1 MKKRLLCLVLAMVM
15 LLSIAPIGAFA
26 EGETYLTILYGR
38 DSFTRVAVAE
48 YYLEWDIV
56 NAPSGFSWDD
66 ATAVWTVGDESIAR
80 VTQSDGGDSN
90 YLQGLK
96 AGNTTLTLTVNDT
109 YTKTIPVTITPITS
123 RYWKGNEDEM
133 LYFNQ
138 DNEGIVVVEYRAT
151 ASGYC
156 HVETHNETGGWV
168 DFEYYDQ
175 ELAFQE
181 YYEGE
186 TIDAEFYVEKGES
199 YYFVFYGE
207 CDNAYLAD
215 AVPVTVT
222 LTEAPKSDGYGIF
235 FEKEEITLEVG
246 ESYFVGGELGENEED
261 ALPFTSDNTDV
272 AIIEDS
278 YIVVG
283 VAPGTAIITGTST
296 PGGRTDTLKVTVV
309 PASAP
314 AAMPSLVPGQSYT
327 AKNEE
332 ADEGAWYS
340 FTPTETAKYT
350 IASAAEK
357 DVIVYLYDADME
369 ELDYDDD
376 DGFSTNFWLTYELT
390 AGKTYYYKV
399 RFYNETRTGDIPFAF
414 GKATDATD
422 IGVFFDGDVER
433 QENTLVTYFPEGG
446 VGYLGGHIIATPGY
460 ANAECIDTAT
470 SSDEDVVE
478 VTHEDEWFDL
488 YPAKAGTATIT
499 ITTENGL
506 TETFTLKAVEAKQY
520 DFNQDQTVNQ
530 KDIDLLRKAIRNEAE
545 LGFLMGMAE
554 RDGNQVVNEADIA
567 VICGELGLDYT
578 AHWENPTDIFTDV
591 KAKDWFIKNGAV
603 EAAYNFGLFAG
614 TSKTTFGPND
624 QMTRG
629 MFVTVLGRL
638 QGVDTAEL
646 SAKTKFTDV
655 KKNQYYAK
663 YVGWAA
669 DNGIVSGL
677 TNTTFGPNANI
688 TREQIC
694 AIMVRYCDFAGIT
707 LQQKNAKINFT
718 DASSVSGYARSAVT
732 ACQRAGLVSGEKV
745 NGGYRFRPQGN
756 ATRAE
761 VATILTNFMADYFNN

>member
-1 MKKRLLCLVLAMVM
+1 MVLAVVM
-15 LLSIAPIGAFA
+15 LLSIAPISAFA
-26 EGETYLTILYGR
+26 VGDPYLTVLYER

-48 YYLEWDIV
+48 YYLEWDLV

-80 VTQSDGGDSN
+80 ITQSPGSSSY

-109 YTKTIPVTITPITS
+109 YTKTIPITITPITS

-133 LYFNQ
+133 LYFNKN
-138 DNEGIVVVEYRAT
+138 NEGIVVVEYRAT

-156 HVETHNETGGWV
+156 HVETHNETGEWV

-175 ELAFQE
+175 ELVFQE
-181 YYEGE
+181 YYEGK

-207 CDNAYLAD
+207 CDDAYLSD

-222 LTEAPKSDGYGIF
+222 LTEAPKKDGYGLF

-246 ESYFVGGELGENEED
+246 ESYFVDGVLGENEED

-283 VAPGTAIITGTST
+283 VAPGTAVITGTST

-309 PASAP
+309 PASIP
-314 AAMPSLVPGQSYT
+314 AAPPSLVPGQNYT
-327 AKNEE
+327 AKIEE
-332 ADEGAWYS
+332 AYEGARYS

-350 IASAAEK
+350 IASAAEE
-357 DVIVYLYDADME
+357 DVDVSLYDADR
-369 ELDYDDD
+369 ELEYDDD
-376 DGFSTNFWLTYELT
+376 SGFGRNFWLTYELT
-390 AGKTYYYKV
+390 AGKTYYYEV
-399 RFYNETRTGDIPFAF
+399 RFYSDTRTGDIPFAF
-414 GKATDATD
+414 GKETDATD
-422 IGVFFDGDVER
+422 IGVFFDSDVER
-433 QENTLVTYFPEGG
+433 QENTLVAYFPEGE
-446 VGYLGGHIIATPGY
+446 VGYLGGYIVTTPWY
-460 ANAECIDTAT
+460 ANAERIDTAI

-478 VTHEDEWFDL
+478 VSYDDEWIEL
-488 YPAKAGTATIT
+488 YPAKAGTVTIT
-499 ITTENGL
+499 ITTENDL
-506 TETFTLKAVEAKQY
+506 TETFTVKAVEAKQY
-520 DFNQDQTVNQ
+520 DFNRDETVNQ
-530 KDIDLLRKAIRNEAE
+530 KDIDLLRKAIQHKAE
-545 LGFLMGMAE
+545 LGFLLGMAE
-554 RDGNQVVNEADIA
+554 CDGNQVVNEADIA
-567 VICGELGLDYT
+567 YICAELGLDYT
-578 AHWENPTDIFTDV
+578 AHWKNPTAIFTDV

-603 EAAYNFGLFAG
+603 DAAYNFGLFAG
-614 TSKTTFGPND
+614 TSDTTFGPND

-638 QGVDTAEL
+638 HGVDTADL

-655 KKNQYYAK
+655 KASQYYAK

-677 TNTTFGPNANI
+677 NKTSFGPNANI

-718 DASSVSGYARSAVT
+718 DASSISGYARSAVT
-732 ACQRAGLVSGEKV
+732 TCQRAGLVNGETV
-745 NGGYRFRPQGN
+745 TGGYRFRPQGN